1 MEQGEFTVGDCRDD
15 HLFQHSQNRL
25 GYSFA
30 NAKLAELDYDVITI
44 DGSVARDSARQV
56 IGDNVALQGNYDPRE
71 LIEAEDGSKTP
82 ETVRKTAR
90 EMLEAL
96 GPQKLIANL
105 GEGLGGKEST
115 TLVKAFVDAIH
126 EESAAMIQEA

>member
-1 MEQGEFTVGDCRDD
+1 MSILIRF
-15 HLFQHSQNRL
+15 H
-25 GYSFA
+25 SFA
-30 NAKLAELDYDVITI
+30 NSGLSELEFDVITI
-44 DGSVARDSARQV
+44 DGSVSRDTARQV
-56 IGDNVALQGNYDPRE
+56 VGDRVALQGNYDPRE

-82 ETVRKTAR
+82 ETVRQTVR

-115 TLVKAFVDAIH
+115 TLVKAFVDAVH
-126 EESAAMIQEA
+126 EESAAMISGK